1 MQSGSKIFKRKIH
14 LVFLRDNTKVY
25 KDWLTYTLKLIESD
39 KEIGLVGSKIIN
51 VDGIL
56 EDAGGIVWKD
66 GEFTNY
72 GAGKD
77 AENPEFNY
85 VKNVDFVSS
94 VSLIVKKSLWNKL
107 GGFDIKF
114 IPINYADID
123 FSFKI
128 WKCGYKV
135 MYQPKSV
142 VEYNNNIS
150 NQTKKI
156 TTIQNYGKQLIYEK
170 WKNVLNYQMEKGNYF
185 ISRDRG
191 FNKSRVFVIDGFV
204 PKFDKDAGGR
214 CSFMYLNIF
223 KEIGLEVTF
232 LASNLIKEEPYT
244 SILQQKGIEVLY
256 GKSFKKKKMKKW
268 IKNNLKHFKYIY
280 LQRPDVTINYIDI
293 IKKYFSGKI
302 IYFAHDLHYI
312 RLFRQY
318 NITHN
323 KKKYIQSKK
332 MKKIEMEIF
341 SKVDVIYV
349 VGNYEYNI
357 LKEKYINKTI
367 RNIPLYIYEN
377 QYKNI
382 DKNFSKRNGLI
393 FVGMIRAPNIDAI
406 RWFKKEIYPKII
418 SKFPEIVWYI
428 VVSNNPKY
436 IKKMESKNIK
446 IIGHLSDEELH
457 SLYQKCRLA
466 IAPLRFGAGVK
477 GKVIEAAYNQIP
489 MVTTSIGAEGINKST
504 GAFIIADSS
513 EKMIETICNL
523 YLDYPKLKQMSDS
536 GRMLIEKFYSKKI
549 AKEIILK
556 DFM

>member
-1 MQSGSKIFKRKIH
+1 
-14 LVFLRDNTKVY
+14 
-25 KDWLTYTLKLIESD
+25 
-39 KEIGLVGSKIIN
+39 
-51 VDGIL
+51 
-56 EDAGGIVWKD
+56 
-66 GEFTNY
+66 
-72 GAGKD
+72 
-77 AENPEFNY
+77 
-85 VKNVDFVSS
+85 
-94 VSLIVKKSLWNKL
+94 
-107 GGFDIKF
+107 
-114 IPINYADID
+114 
-123 FSFKI
+123 
-128 WKCGYKV
+128 
-135 MYQPKSV
+135 
-142 VEYNNNIS
+142 
-150 NQTKKI
+150 
-156 TTIQNYGKQLIYEK
+156 
-170 WKNVLNYQMEKGNYF
+170 MEKGNYF

-367 RNIPLYIYEN
+367 RNIPLHIYEN

>member
-1 MQSGSKIFKRKIH
+1 
-14 LVFLRDNTKVY
+14 
-25 KDWLTYTLKLIESD
+25 
-39 KEIGLVGSKIIN
+39 
-51 VDGIL
+51 
-56 EDAGGIVWKD
+56 
-66 GEFTNY
+66 
-72 GAGKD
+72 
-77 AENPEFNY
+77 
-85 VKNVDFVSS
+85 
-94 VSLIVKKSLWNKL
+94 
-107 GGFDIKF
+107 
-114 IPINYADID
+114 
-123 FSFKI
+123 
-128 WKCGYKV
+128 
-135 MYQPKSV
+135 
-142 VEYNNNIS
+142 
-150 NQTKKI
+150 
-156 TTIQNYGKQLIYEK
+156 
-170 WKNVLNYQMEKGNYF
+170 
-185 ISRDRG
+185 
-191 FNKSRVFVIDGFV
+191 
-204 PKFDKDAGGR
+204 
-214 CSFMYLNIF
+214 
-223 KEIGLEVTF
+223 
-232 LASNLIKEEPYT
+232 
-244 SILQQKGIEVLY
+244 
-256 GKSFKKKKMKKW
+256 MK
-268 IKNNLKHFKYIY
+268 
-280 LQRPDVTINYIDI
+280 
-293 IKKYFSGKI
+293 
-302 IYFAHDLHYI
+302 
-312 RLFRQY
+312 
-318 NITHN
+318 
-323 KKKYIQSKK
+323 
-332 MKKIEMEIF
+332 IF